1 MNVQTFKLYPDR
13 EDVTLTAYI
22 LDYSPVIQFSAKRPG
37 MLICPGGGYEHCS
50 DREAEPVA
58 LKFATMGYHAFVLRY
73 SVQNENGHSVED
85 GPVIKPRLSHPAPVR
100 EIGMSFILLH
110 EHAEEWLLDT
120 EKIAICG
127 FSAGGHNCAMYA
139 VYWNTELVRDAL
151 GVSSDTLRPAA
162 AILGYPLMDLLL
174 IKEVTDSNTW
184 KDGVDQISFFGTSDP
199 SDELLEKLAPERHLS
214 SDTPPCLIWS
224 TAEDGSVPVQQS
236 LVMAKACADA
246 NIPFELHIYEQGP
259 HGLSLA
265 DITTARSGNQINPTV
280 ADWITHAREFLERR
294 FETKTSR

>member
-37 MLICPGGGYEHCS
+37 VLICPGGGYEHCS

-73 SVQNENGHSVED
+73 SVQNENGYAVED

-100 EIGMSFILLH
+100 EIGMSFMILH
-110 EHAEEWLLDT
+110 EHAEEWRLDT

-139 VYWNTELVRDAL
+139 AYWNTELVRGAL
-151 GVSSDTLRPAA
+151 GVPSSTLRPAA
-162 AILGYPLMDLLL
+162 AILGYPLIDFLLL
-174 IKEVTDSNTW
+174 KEDTDSGTW
-184 KDGVDQISFFGTSDP
+184 KDGLANISFAGTTNP
-199 SDELLEKLAPERHLS
+199 SDELLEQLSPARHLTP
-214 SDTPPCLIWS
+214 DTPPCFIWA
-224 TAEDGSVPVQQS
+224 TTEDRSVPVRHS
-236 LVMAKACADA
+236 LVMANACADA
-246 NIPFELHIYEQGP
+246 DIPFELHIYEQGP

-265 DITTARSGNQINPTV
+265 DNTTARSDHQINPTA
-280 ADWITHAREFLERR
+280 ADWIVHAKEFLERR
-294 FETKTSR
+294 FD

>member
-22 LDYSPVIQFSAKRPG
+22 LDYSPDIQFSVNRPG
-37 MLICPGGGYEHCS
+37 VLICPGGGYEHCS

-73 SVQNENGHSVED
+73 SVQNENGYAIED

-100 EIGMSFILLH
+100 EIGMSFMILH
-110 EHAEEWLLDT
+110 EHAEEWRLDT

-139 VYWNTELVRDAL
+139 AYWNTELVRGAL
-151 GVSSDTLRPAA
+151 GVPSSTLRPAA
-162 AILGYPLMDLLL
+162 AILGYPLIDFLLL
-174 IKEVTDSNTW
+174 KEDTDSGTW
-184 KDGVDQISFFGTSDP
+184 KDGLANISFAGTTDP
-199 SDELLEKLAPERHLS
+199 SDELLEQLSPARHLTP
-214 SDTPPCLIWS
+214 DTPPCFIWA
-224 TAEDGSVPVQQS
+224 TTEDRSVPVRHS
-236 LVMAKACADA
+236 LVMANACADA
-246 NIPFELHIYEQGP
+246 NIPFELHIYERGP

-265 DITTARSGNQINPTV
+265 DITTARSSNQINPTD
-280 ADWITHAREFLERR
+280 AEWIVHAGEFLERR
-294 FETKTSR
+294 FD